1 MLCFCNSL
9 GNGVSAG
16 TDLSSD
22 ESSMG
27 PESVHLVGPESVDL
41 SAELHTTALVGNFLF
56 LSLTWIFYLMSL
68 VNLQSNDFNI
78 SKKVLIFSH
87 FLNFIEVKLIYNVL
101 TFYV

>member
-27 PESVHLVGPESVDL
+27 PESVHL

-56 LSLTWIFYLMSL
+56 LSLT
-68 VNLQSNDFNI
+68 
-78 SKKVLIFSH
+78 
-87 FLNFIEVKLIYNVL
+87 
-101 TFYV
+101 

>member
-27 PESVHLVGPESVDL
+27 PESVHLVGPESVHL

-56 LSLTWIFYLMSL
+56 LSLT
-68 VNLQSNDFNI
+68 
-78 SKKVLIFSH
+78 
-87 FLNFIEVKLIYNVL
+87 
-101 TFYV
+101 

>member
-56 LSLTWIFYLMSL
+56 LSLT
-68 VNLQSNDFNI
+68 
-78 SKKVLIFSH
+78 
-87 FLNFIEVKLIYNVL
+87 
-101 TFYV
+101 